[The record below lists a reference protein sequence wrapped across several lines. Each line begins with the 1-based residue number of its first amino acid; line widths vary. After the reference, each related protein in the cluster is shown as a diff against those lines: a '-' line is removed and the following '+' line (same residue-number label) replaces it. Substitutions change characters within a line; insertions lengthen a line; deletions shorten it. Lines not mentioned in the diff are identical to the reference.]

1 MENKFLDSGALFLND
16 RKQNEKAPDW
26 KGDVEF
32 STDLVMHLYG
42 ECQKGNSPKV
52 ALAGWNRKTKT
63 GKPFVSVKVSAPFT
77 PKESAIVSAPKAAKN
92 PWE

>member
-32 STDLVMHLYG
+32 STPQDEGRETLCIHQSIRSLHPEGTRYRL
-42 ECQKGNSPKV
+42 CS
-52 ALAGWNRKTKT
+52 
-63 GKPFVSVKVSAPFT
+63 
-77 PKESAIVSAPKAAKN
+77 
-92 PWE
+92 